1 MATAKKAAP
10 KVETL
15 VEDAQKTANETF
27 EKMTKS
33 TEDMMVFAQDN
44 YEAFVKAAEIAAKA
58 AEGVNAE
65 VVAFTKKTVEEGVAA
80 TKEMA
85 EIKTIP
91 EFVERQQTIAKTVF
105 ENYVAQTTKI
115 NEMTAAALQDV
126 FAPINARAEAAADLA
141 KTFRA

>member
-10 KVETL
+10 KVEAF
-15 VEDAQKTANETF
+15 VEDAQKTASEAF

-33 TEDMMVFAQDN
+33 SEDVMAFAQDN
-44 YEAFVKAAEIAAKA
+44 YDAFVKASEIAAKA
-58 AEGVNAE
+58 AEGLNAE
-65 VVAFTKKTVEEGVAA
+65 VVAFTKKAVEEGVAT

-85 EIKTIP
+85 EVKSIP
-91 EFVERQQTIAKTVF
+91 DFVERQQEVAKTVF
-105 ENYVAQTTKI
+105 DNYVAQATKM
-115 NEMTAAALQDV
+115 NEMTVAAMQDV